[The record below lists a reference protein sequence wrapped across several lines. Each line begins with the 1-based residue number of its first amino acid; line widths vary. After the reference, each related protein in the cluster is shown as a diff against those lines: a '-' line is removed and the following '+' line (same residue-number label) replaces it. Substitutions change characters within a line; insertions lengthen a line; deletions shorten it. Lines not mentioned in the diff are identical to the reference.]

1 MAFDSFSDFLSMG
14 GYGFFV
20 WLSFGVSLV
29 AMLLLVVESRWAY
42 RQLFIKMAQEQ
53 ARKKRIEAA
62 RVTISKEP

>member
-42 RQLFIKMAQEQ
+42 RQLFIKMGQEQ
-53 ARKKRIEAA
+53 ARKKRIEVA
-62 RVTISKEP
+62 RATISKES

>member
-29 AMLLLVVESRWAY
+29 AMLALVVESRWAY
-42 RQLFIKMAQEQ
+42 RQLFIKMGQEQ

-62 RVTISKEP
+62 RATISKES

>member
-1 MAFDSFSDFLSMG
+1 MG

-42 RQLFIKMAQEQ
+42 RQLFIKMGQEQ
-53 ARKKRIEAA
+53 ARKKRIEVA
-62 RVTISKEP
+62 RATISKES

>member
-1 MAFDSFSDFLSMG
+1 MG

>member
-29 AMLLLVVESRWAY
+29 AMLALVVESRWAY
-42 RQLFIKMAQEQ
+42 RQLFIKMGQEQ
-53 ARKKRIEAA
+53 ARKKRAA
-62 RVTISKEP
+62 ALGQSWII